1 MKKEDNLLEI
11 KEYNEKINKEIQ
23 NFIIKAKELEQLSN
37 NEYEI
42 QKTLK
47 DNKIFLRGYILESS
61 IPITLEEM
69 NMKDYTMEELRNYME
84 KYEYQNK
91 NENFTSYYIA
101 FDLYDIIDRIEE
113 LTDNKIDFEMD
124 IFTKMNINIKRIF
137 TLDKSEYELFFQEIA
152 NYLQHNLL
160 ENIEYNNYLELLNDI
175 FNYYING
182 YPNIPAG
189 YLYNENDL

>member
-11 KEYNEKINKEIQ
+11 KEYNEKINEEIQ

-69 NMKDYTMEELRNYME
+69 NMKDYTLEELRNYME

-101 FDLYDIIDRIEE
+101 FDLYDTIDRIEE

-160 ENIEYNNYLELLNDI
+160 DNIEYNNYLELLNDI

>member
-137 TLDKSEYELFFQEIA
+137 TLDKSEYGLFFQEIA

-182 YPNIPAG
+182 YPSIPTE
-189 YLYNENDL
+189 YLYNENDM

>member
-61 IPITLEEM
+61 IPTTLEEM